1 MNQFQ
6 EPEHVTMLRDT
17 LRQFIEKEMPR
28 DKVREWDK
36 GDHFPREVFNK
47 LADLGLTSLTVPE
60 KYGGNG
66 KDMLATIA
74 VIEELSTRS
83 LGVASGYI
91 FCACYAGLNLSEAAS
106 EEQKQELL
114 PKVAKGELLFS
125 YGISEPDVG
134 ADVASVKTR
143 AVIEG
148 EEVVINGAKRWCS
161 GPNVTDFIYTL
172 VRSGPEE
179 ERYKNLSIIL
189 IPPNLEGI
197 TIEPQG
203 TLGQKGV
210 GGTCDVTFDQVRVPL
225 KNIVGGEEGWNSGW
239 SKIISTGLD
248 VEKIEVA
255 ALALGIARAAVEDA
269 WQYSQERVQFGK
281 PICHNQSVRH
291 MLSEV
296 KTKLEAC
303 RLMTYQGA
311 WLADQK
317 IEGTVQMSMAK
328 LFVTETALEIVLD
341 CQKILGAYGYV
352 RDFDMERYVRDML
365 AMPIL
370 GGSSAIQKNNIA
382 NRLQL
387 PK

>member
-1 MNQFQ
+1 MNQFS
-6 EPEHVTMLRDT
+6 EPEHISMLRNT
-17 LRQFIEKEMPR
+17 LRQFIDKEMPR
-28 DKVREWDK
+28 DKVNQWDK
-36 GDHFPREVFNK
+36 DDYFPKDVFK
-47 LADLGLTSLTVPE
+47 RLCDLGVTSLTVPE
-60 KYGGNG
+60 EYGGSG
-66 KDMLATIA
+66 RDMLGTIA
-74 VIEELSTRS
+74 TIEELCTRS
-83 LGVASGYI
+83 LGIASGYI
-91 FCACYAGLNLSEAAS
+91 FCACYAGLNLSEVAS
-106 EEQKQELL
+106 EKQKKQLL

-134 ADVASVKTR
+134 ADVASVRTK

-148 EEVVINGAKRWCS
+148 NEVVINGSKRWCS
-161 GPNVTDFIYTL
+161 GPNVTDFIYTI

-179 ERYKNLSIIL
+179 DRYRNLSLVL
-189 IPPNLEGI
+189 IPPKSKGI
-197 TIEPQG
+197 TIEPQQ

-210 GGTCDVTFDQVRVPL
+210 GGTCDVTFEDVRVPID
-225 KNIVGGEEGWNSGW
+225 NIVGGKEGWNDGW
-239 SKIISTGLD
+239 SKIVSTGLD

-255 ALALGIARAAVEDA
+255 AMALGIARAAVDDA
-269 WQYSQERVQFGK
+269 WQYSQERIQFGR

-291 MLSEV
+291 MLSDV

-311 WLADQK
+311 WLADQN
-317 IEGTVQMSMAK
+317 IVATVEMSMAK
-328 LFVTETALEIVLD
+328 LFVTETALDIVLT
-341 CQKILGAYGYV
+341 CQRILGAYGYV

-382 NRLQL
+382 NRLNL

>member
-36 GDHFPREVFNK
+36 NDHFPKDVFKK
-47 LADLGLTSLTVPE
+47 LVNLGVTSLTVPE
-60 KYGGNG
+60 EYGGNG
-66 KDMLATIA
+66 KDMMATIA
-74 VIEELSTRS
+74 TIEELCTRS

-91 FCACYAGLNLSEAAS
+91 FCACYAGLNIAEVAS

-148 EEVVINGAKRWCS
+148 EEVVINGSKRWCS
-161 GPNVTDFIYTL
+161 GPKVTDFIYTI

-189 IPPNLEGI
+189 IPPNLPGI
-197 TIEPQG
+197 TIEPQS

-210 GGTCDVTFDQVRVPL
+210 GGTCDVTFDNVRVPIE
-225 KNIVGGEEGWNSGW
+225 NIVGGKEGWNNGW
-239 SKIISTGLD
+239 SKIVSTGLD

-255 ALALGIARAAVEDA
+255 AMALGIARAAVEDA
-269 WQYSQERVQFGK
+269 WQYSQERIQFGR

-311 WLADQK
+311 WLADK
-317 IEGTVQMSMAK
+317 NIEGTVQMSMAK
-328 LFVTETALEIVLD
+328 LFVTETALDIVLT

-352 RDFDMERYVRDML
+352 KDFDMERYVRDML

>member
-148 EEVVINGAKRWCS
+148 DEVVINGAKRWCS

-172 VRSGPEE
+172 VRSGQEE
-179 ERYKNLSIIL
+179 EWYKNLSIIL

-248 VEKIEVA
+248 VEKIYVA

>member
-143 AVIEG
+143 AVNEG
-148 EEVVINGAKRWCS
+148 DEVVINGAKRWCS

>member
-1 MNQFQ
+1 MNQFS
-6 EPEHVTMLRDT
+6 EPEHISMLRTT
-17 LRQFIEKEMPR
+17 LRQFIDKEMPR
-28 DKVREWDK
+28 DKVNQWDK
-36 GDHFPREVFNK
+36 DDYFPKDVFK
-47 LADLGLTSLTVPE
+47 RLCDLGVTSLTVPE
-60 KYGGNG
+60 EYGGSG
-66 KDMLATIA
+66 RVMLGTIA
-74 VIEELSTRS
+74 TIEELCTRS
-83 LGVASGYI
+83 LGIASGYI
-91 FCACYAGLNLSEAAS
+91 FCACYAGLNLSEVAS
-106 EEQKQELL
+106 EKQKKQLL

-134 ADVASVKTR
+134 ADVASVRTK

-148 EEVVINGAKRWCS
+148 NEVVINGSKRWCS
-161 GPNVTDFIYTL
+161 GPNVTDFIYTI

-179 ERYKNLSIIL
+179 DRYRNLSLVL
-189 IPPNLEGI
+189 IPPKSKGI
-197 TIEPQG
+197 TIEPQQ

-210 GGTCDVTFDQVRVPL
+210 GGTCDVTFEDVRVPID
-225 KNIVGGEEGWNSGW
+225 NIVGGKEGWNDGW
-239 SKIISTGLD
+239 SKIVSTGLD

-255 ALALGIARAAVEDA
+255 AMALGIARAAVDDA
-269 WQYSQERVQFGK
+269 WQYSQERIQFGR

-291 MLSEV
+291 MLSDV

-311 WLADQK
+311 WLADQN
-317 IEGTVQMSMAK
+317 IVATVEMSMAK
-328 LFVTETALEIVLD
+328 LFVTETALDIVLT
-341 CQKILGAYGYV
+341 CQRILGAYGYV

-382 NRLQL
+382 NRLNL

>member
-143 AVIEG
+143 
-148 EEVVINGAKRWCS
+148 VVINGSKRWCS
-161 GPNVTDFIYTL
+161 CPNVTDFIYTL

>member
-148 EEVVINGAKRWCS
+148 DEVVINGSKRWCS

-311 WLADQK
+311 WVAEQK

>member
-83 LGVASGYI
+83 LGVGSGYI

-148 EEVVINGAKRWCS
+148 DEVVINGSKRWCS

-239 SKIISTGLD
+239 SKIISTGLE

>member
-17 LRQFIEKEMPR
+17 LSQFIEKEMPR

-148 EEVVINGAKRWCS
+148 DEVVINGAKRWCS

>member
-17 LRQFIEKEMPR
+17 LRQFIEREMPR

-148 EEVVINGAKRWCS
+148 DEVVINGSKRWCS
-161 GPNVTDFIYTL
+161 CPNVTDFIYTL

>member
-148 EEVVINGAKRWCS
+148 DEVVINGSKRWCS

-197 TIEPQG
+197 TIEAQG